1 MDRDVAIRVAAL
13 YLPVA
18 AAVACWLRR
27 PPGRRGIGGVLLA
40 VAWNVATLV
49 PLQLAAA
56 RLGWWTFPTGVGSRI
71 PIPPELIVGW
81 AIAWGAVPVLLHPRP
96 RLGVLVAVAVGA
108 DVLLMPRL
116 TPVLALGD
124 RWIVGE
130 LVALG
135 LCLVPGALLGWWM
148 ADDRQLGWRASLQV
162 IAFALLIGVLL
173 PVAIAMLT
181 SERPPHMNIGPS
193 GLLLQLVVL
202 LALPGVSAVQE
213 FVERGGG
220 TPIPF
225 DPPRR
230 LVTSGVYAY
239 VANPMQLSMAL
250 CYLAIGGMLR
260 RWEVALV
267 GVMSVAYAEGIA
279 RWDEDRDLAARAGE
293 RWATYRRAVRRWR
306 PRWKPWYP
314 ADIPAARLYVA
325 DDCVECS
332 QLGQWLAARGPAGL
346 EVVPARTHPRAPLR
360 RITYQPMDGMREAEG
375 VAAVARALEHLS
387 LGWALIGMLA
397 RLPLLVVA
405 LQWLTDASGGEP
417 RVRVQSPSS
426 Q

>member
-27 PPGRRGIGGVLLA
+27 PPGRRLIGGVLLGI
-40 VAWNVATLV
+40 AWNVATLV

-56 RLGWWTFPTGVGSRI
+56 RFDWWSFATAGGSRI
-71 PIPPELIVGW
+71 PVPAELIVGW
-81 AIAWGAVPVLLHPRP
+81 AIAWGAVPVLLNPRP
-96 RLGVLVAVAVGA
+96 RLGVLVAVAAAA
-108 DVLLMPRL
+108 DILLMPRL
-116 TPVLALGD
+116 APVLALGD
-124 RWIVGE
+124 RWLAGE
-130 LVALG
+130 IVALG
-135 LCLVPGALLGWWM
+135 LCLVPGSLLGWWM

-162 IAFALLIGVLL
+162 IAFALLVGTLL
-173 PVAIAMLT
+173 PAAIVALT
-181 SERPPHMNIGPS
+181 SEQPLRVHAGPS
-193 GLLLQLVVL
+193 WLLLQLVFL

-225 DPPRR
+225 DPPKR

-260 RWEVALV
+260 SWEVALA

-279 RWDEDRDLAARAGE
+279 RWDEDRDLAARSGE
-293 RWATYRRAVRRWR
+293 RWTTYRRAVRRWHS
-306 PRWKPWYP
+306 RWKPWYP
-314 ADIPAARLYVA
+314 GDIPAARLYVA

-332 QLGQWLAARGPAGL
+332 QLGRWLAARQPVGL
-346 EVVPARTHPRAPLR
+346 EIVAARTHARAPLS
-360 RITYQPMDGMREAEG
+360 RIIYEPMDGTREAEG

-397 RLPLLVVA
+397 RLPVLVVA
-405 LQWLTDASGGEP
+405 LQLFTDASGGEP
-417 RVRVQSPSS
+417 RLGGSTSTS
-426 Q
+426 